1 MNRIFQSLYGKVSAV
16 FLVLLLV
23 LGIVQILLS
32 VNASLN
38 FVRESDQQLN
48 RNLASDLAKT
58 FKPFLQDSVDIAAIE
73 HTFHELMVMNP
84 RVELY
89 LLNERGGI
97 LAFFAPPEKVK
108 RKSVALAPIQA
119 FLQQQE
125 AMPVLGD
132 DPRSPDKRKPFSVTP
147 VKIGNTPDGYLY
159 VILGGEQYDSASAM
173 IRESYIVRTTAI
185 GLIVTLIFTGII
197 GLILFSF
204 LTKRFNRMSDVVRRF
219 KKGDYGVRIKC
230 KSRDEIGQLANSFDQ
245 MADTIVTNMA
255 ELRQTDNL
263 RRELIANVSHDLR
276 SPLAS
281 IQGYLETILMKD
293 ETLKPD
299 ERRHYLKTIF
309 DNSVSLTKLV
319 DELFE
324 LSKLD
329 AKQIKPKRE
338 RFSIA
343 ELVQDVVMKFR
354 PEAEKLDVRLEATLP
369 QDLPMVNAD
378 IGMIERALSNL
389 IDNAI
394 RYTPAEGQVHV
405 DLKNNTHSIKVT
417 VADTGC
423 GIPKEELPNVFER
436 FYRVEK
442 SRSRLSGGTG
452 LGLAIAK
459 RILDLHDST
468 ISIDS
473 EINKGTR
480 LVFELP
486 AIDRVER
493 L

>member
-1 MNRIFQSLYGKVSAV
+1 
-16 FLVLLLV
+16 
-23 LGIVQILLS
+23 
-32 VNASLN
+32 
-38 FVRESDQQLN
+38 
-48 RNLASDLAKT
+48 
-58 FKPFLQDSVDIAAIE
+58 
-73 HTFHELMVMNP
+73 
-84 RVELY
+84 
-89 LLNERGGI
+89 
-97 LAFFAPPEKVK
+97 
-108 RKSVALAPIQA
+108 
-119 FLQQQE
+119 
-125 AMPVLGD
+125 
-132 DPRSPDKRKPFSVTP
+132 
-147 VKIGNTPDGYLY
+147 
-159 VILGGEQYDSASAM
+159 
-173 IRESYIVRTTAI
+173 
-185 GLIVTLIFTGII
+185 
-197 GLILFSF
+197 
-204 LTKRFNRMSDVVRRF
+204 
-219 KKGDYGVRIKC
+219 
-230 KSRDEIGQLANSFDQ
+230 
-245 MADTIVTNMA
+245 MA